1 MDKPYNI
8 WLLFLLLPLFSACS
22 GATSQGDRYTAF
34 HPGDLWFDNDSVHI
48 NAHGGGFLYHEG
60 VYYWFGEH
68 KIAGRGGNSAQV
80 GVQVYSSEDLY
91 NWTNRGVA
99 LAVVETEG
107 HDIERGSVIERP
119 KVVYNA
125 QTGKFVMWFHLE
137 LKGRGY
143 EAARSAVAV
152 ADEVT
157 GPYTFIES
165 LRPNAGFWPENLDT
179 AFRNTDVDV
188 AAYEWW
194 TPRWEKAITEGLLVR
209 RDFEG
214 GQMARDMTVFVDDD
228 GKAYHVYSSEENLT
242 LQIAE
247 LSDDYLSH
255 TGRYIRIFPGGHNEA
270 PALFKHAGR
279 YYLIASGCTGW
290 DPNAARSAV
299 ATSIWGPWEMLGNP
313 AQGEGADLTFESQST
328 YVLPVAGKEGAFIFM
343 GDRWRPRN
351 PIDGR
356 YVWLPIL
363 FEEGRPVIRWH
374 DSWDLTVFD
383 K

>member
-1 MDKPYNI
+1 
-8 WLLFLLLPLFSACS
+8 
-22 GATSQGDRYTAF
+22 
-34 HPGDLWFDNDSVHI
+34 
-48 NAHGGGFLYHEG
+48 
-60 VYYWFGEH
+60 
-68 KIAGRGGNSAQV
+68 
-80 GVQVYSSEDLY
+80 
-91 NWTNRGVA
+91 
-99 LAVVETEG
+99 
-107 HDIERGSVIERP
+107 
-119 KVVYNA
+119 
-125 QTGKFVMWFHLE
+125 
-137 LKGRGY
+137 
-143 EAARSAVAV
+143 
-152 ADEVT
+152 
-157 GPYTFIES
+157 
-165 LRPNAGFWPENLDT
+165 
-179 AFRNTDVDV
+179 
-188 AAYEWW
+188 
-194 TPRWEKAITEGLLVR
+194 
-209 RDFEG
+209 
-214 GQMARDMTVFVDDD
+214 VFVDDD
-228 GKAYHVYSSEENLT
+228 GKAYHVYASEENLT
-242 LQIAE
+242 LHIAE

-270 PALFKHAGR
+270 PALFKHEGR

-356 YVWLPIL
+356 YVWLPIV

>member
-1 MDKPYNI
+1 MDRLYNI
-8 WLLFLLLPLFSACS
+8 WLLFFLLPLLCACS
-22 GATSQGDRYTAF
+22 GAKGQHEQYAAF
-34 HPGDLWFDNDSVHI
+34 HPGALWLDNDSVHI
-48 NAHGGGFLYHEG
+48 NAHGGGILYHEG
-60 VYYWFGEH
+60 AYYWFGEH

-80 GVQVYSSEDLY
+80 GVQVYSSDDLY

-143 EAARSAVAV
+143 EAARSGVAV
-152 ADEVT
+152 ADAVA
-157 GPYTFIES
+157 GPYTFVES
-165 LRPNAGFWPENLDT
+165 LRPNAGMWPENLDT
-179 AFRNTDVDV
+179 AFRYTNVDV
-188 AAYEWW
+188 TDYELW
-194 TPRWEKAITEGLLVR
+194 TPRWEKAIIEGLLVR

-228 GKAYHVYSSEENLT
+228 GKAYHVYASEENLT
-242 LQIAE
+242 LHIAE

-255 TGRYIRIFPGGHNEA
+255 SGRYIRIFPGGHNEA
-270 PALFKHAGR
+270 PALFKHEGR

-299 ATSIWGPWEMLGNP
+299 VTSIWGPWEMLGNP

-356 YVWLPIL
+356 YVWLPIV